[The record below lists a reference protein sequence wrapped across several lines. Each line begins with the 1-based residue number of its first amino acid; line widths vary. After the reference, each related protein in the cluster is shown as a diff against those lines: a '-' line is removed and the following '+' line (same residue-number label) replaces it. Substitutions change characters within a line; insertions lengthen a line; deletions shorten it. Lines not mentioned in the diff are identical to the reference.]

1 MTVELVIVI
10 LVVLGVLVLLAA
22 TRLPADAVLIGALTA
37 LLAVPLPASADGGGW
52 RMGILSAS
60 DALGGFSNTGMLTV
74 GVLFVVVA
82 GLRETGAIDWIASRL
97 LGRPTGER
105 PAICRVI
112 APVWAMSVFL
122 NNTPVVA
129 MMIPAVQDWAKR
141 LRLSPSK
148 LMIPLSYAA
157 ILGGTCSLIG
167 TSTNLVVAGLV
178 IAHTDLPH
186 LGMFDITWVGL
197 PAAVIGALF
206 LITAGP
212 RLLPA
217 RQASTTTLADPREY
231 AMELAIPDGS
241 SLAGKTVEQAGLRSL
256 PGCFLV
262 EIERNGDI
270 LSAVGPEQVL
280 RAGDRLLF
288 VGVVE
293 SIRDL
298 ANTRGLSFAT
308 DQVFKLDSPRFRRRL
323 FEAVIA
329 PGSPLAGRTI
339 REGRF
344 RNRYNGAVIAVAR
357 NGERLRGKLGDIRLI
372 GGDLVLVEADP
383 GFADRVGSSRDFLLV
398 RPLEDSTPR
407 QHHRAPV
414 AIAILFAM
422 ILLATFEIYSMLT
435 AALLA
440 AAAMVLTRC
449 CSLNEA
455 RRSIDWS
462 ILIVIGAALALG
474 RALDVSGAARLLADA
489 VLTIAGNNPWM
500 VLLAVYAVTSI
511 LTEIITNNAAV
522 ALIFP
527 IALATSKALGVD
539 FMPFIIAIMM
549 AGSASFA
556 TPLGYQT
563 NLMVYGPGGYT
574 FADFLRIGIPMNLI
588 MGAATV
594 AITPLAFPF

>member
-1 MTVELVIVI
+1 MTIELAIVI

-22 TRLPADAVLIGALTA
+22 TRLPADAVLIGALTT
-37 LLAVPLPASADGGGW
+37 LLAVPHPASNGAGW
-52 RMGILSAS
+52 RIGILSPA
-60 DALGGFSNTGMLTV
+60 DALSGFSNSGMLTV
-74 GVLFVVVA
+74 GVLFIVVA
-82 GLRETGAIDWIASRL
+82 GLRETGAIDWIATRL
-97 LGRPTGER
+97 LGRPKGER
-105 PAICRVI
+105 AAIFRVMT
-112 APVWAMSVFL
+112 PVWAMSVFL

-129 MMIPAVQDWAKR
+129 MMIPAVQDWSKR
-141 LRLSPSK
+141 LRISPSK

-178 IAHTDLPH
+178 VAHTDLPH
-186 LGMFDITWVGL
+186 LGMFDITRVGL
-197 PAAVIGALF
+197 PAALFGAFF
-206 LITAGP
+206 LLTAGP
-212 RLLPA
+212 RLLPN
-217 RQASTTTLADPREY
+217 RQTSTTTLADPREY
-231 AMELAIPDGS
+231 AMELVIPDGS
-241 SLAGKTVEQAGLRSL
+241 SLAGKSVEQAGLRSL

-262 EIERNGDI
+262 EVERNGDI
-270 LSAVGPEQVL
+270 LPAIGPEQIL
-280 RAGDRLLF
+280 RAGDRLLV

-308 DQVFKLDSPRFRRRL
+308 DQVFKLDSPRWRRRL

-357 NGERLRGKLGDIRLI
+357 NGERLRGKLGDIRLT

-407 QHHRAPV
+407 QHHRAPIALTILV
-414 AIAILFAM
+414 AM
-422 ILLATFEIYSMLT
+422 VLLAAFEVYPMLT

-449 CSLNEA
+449 CSVTEA

-462 ILIVIGAALALG
+462 VLIVIGAALGLG
-474 RALDVSGAARLLADA
+474 QALDTTGAARLLADA
-489 VLTIAGNNPWM
+489 VLTIAGNNPWL

-527 IALATSKALGVD
+527 IALATATLLGVD
-539 FMPFIIAIMM
+539 FMPFVIAIMM

-574 FADFLRIGIPMNLI
+574 FADFLRIGIPMNFV